1 MLVLRKVAQASTGD
15 WKEGSFDRWWPLP
28 NQQEKQVPSWAATS
42 LELRKEL
49 LEKFSK
55 SNPKKK

>member
-1 MLVLRKVAQASTGD
+1 MRKVAQAASIGYVKAD
-15 WKEGSFDRWWPLP
+15 DFDKFWPGPKSNQKE
-28 NQQEKQVPSWAATS
+28 VPSWAATS
-42 LELRKEL
+42 IELRKEL